1 MYRWE
6 LLTELAEQ
14 KVFGI
19 VRADTADAALGTA
32 EAMVDAGLRTLEIA
46 LTTPGALGVIERLAG
61 RTGITVGAG
70 TVLDA
75 ASARMSVL
83 AGARFLVAPSLPAE
97 VIGTAHRYGAAAIP
111 GVATPTEIVAALEQG
126 ADAVK
131 LFPASSFGPEW
142 LAHVRAPLPQAPVVA
157 TGGVRVEDVPA
168 WIHAG
173 AVACGLGAG
182 LTTGGPEAAAARV
195 RALLDQLAAG

>member
-6 LLTELAEQ
+6 VLAELAEQ

-19 VRADTADAALGTA
+19 VRTETADAALGTA
-32 EAMVDAGLRTLEIA
+32 EAMIDAGLRSLEIA
-46 LTTPGALGVIERLAG
+46 LTTPGALGVIERLSA
-61 RTGITVGAG
+61 RPGITVGAG

-83 AGARFLVAPSLPAE
+83 AGARFLVAPSLPAG
-97 VIGTAHRYGAAAIP
+97 VIDTAHRYGAAAIP
-111 GVATPTEIVAALEQG
+111 GASTPTEIVTALERG

-131 LFPASSFGPEW
+131 LFPASALGPGW
-142 LAHVRAPLPQAPVVA
+142 LANVRPALPQAPIVP

-168 WIHAG
+168 WIQAG
-173 AVACGLGAG
+173 AVACGMGAG
-182 LTTGGPEAAAARV
+182 LTAGGPDAAAARV
-195 RALLDQLAAG
+195 RALLDQLATS